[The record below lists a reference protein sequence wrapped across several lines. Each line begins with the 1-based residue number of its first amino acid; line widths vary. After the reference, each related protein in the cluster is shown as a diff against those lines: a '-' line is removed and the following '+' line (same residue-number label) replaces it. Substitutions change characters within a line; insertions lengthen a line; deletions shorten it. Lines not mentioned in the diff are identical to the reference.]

1 MPANANSLRLNF
13 ISTPRS
19 ETIFCQI
26 SFRFSFLFIFL
37 MSTLVFFSFFEID
50 VTIRKSW
57 SGDLEKYNNRGSTKR
72 TRALL

>member
-37 MSTLVFFSFFEID
+37 MSTLVFFFFEID

-57 SGDLEKYNNRGSTKR
+57 SGDKEKYNNRGSTKR
-72 TRALL
+72 IRALL